1 MAVLI
6 AGLAGAAALPLTSL
20 GVGWALV
27 AVILLAATLRGRARP
42 RPAAI
47 GLAVAAVVLVGV
59 GAWRAAPWLFLLCLA
74 AALLLASLAAG
85 GPLTWRG
92 LLLAP
97 RILPSAA
104 VTGLR
109 EDLGDRRDGGGRD
122 GSPPRP
128 GPRALLGWLVALVA
142 VTVFGALFTAAD
154 GVFAR
159 FLAGLLPGPGEIIRA
174 VGGFTVAAL
183 LGVAVAHL
191 ARRRARD
198 LPTAV
203 GSTLA
208 ADTTPPAADPAPPAT
223 GTAASAAVTAARPG
237 GSGPAARPGGRT
249 RRGPLLPGEWVPTL
263 ALLDLLFGAFVAV
276 QVTTWF
282 RGHAYVLD
290 PAGPSYAEYA
300 RGGFGQLLTVTLLTL
315 GVVAVLAAHAARD
328 TPGRRLLLRALGGI
342 LCLFTLVVVA
352 SAVTRMALY
361 VQAYGFTRPRLLAD
375 ALVLWLGVVFVVILV
390 AGVRLRARWL
400 PHALLGSALAVLGGL
415 VAVDPD
421 ALVART
427 VIGRFEQDGHLD
439 ASYLAM
445 LSADAAAE
453 LDRLPEPQRS
463 CALGPLA
470 DRLREPDPWYAFN
483 LSRARARELLDARP
497 PQPGW
502 QARCSTGTPDPYQRG
517 G

>member
-1 MAVLI
+1 MVVLI
-6 AGLAGAAALPLTSL
+6 AGLAGAAALPLTRL

-27 AVILLAATLRGRARP
+27 AATLLAVSLRGRARP
-42 RPAAI
+42 RPAAA
-47 GLAVAAVVLVGV
+47 GLAVAAVALVGV

-74 AALLLASLAAG
+74 AAFLLASLAAG
-85 GPLTWRG
+85 GRLTWRG

-97 RILPSAA
+97 RILPSA
-104 VTGLR
+104 VVDGLR
-109 EDLGDRRDGGGRD
+109 EDLSDRRDGGGRD
-122 GSPPRP
+122 GAPPRP
-128 GPRALLGWLVALVA
+128 GRRALLGWLVALVT

-154 GVFAR
+154 GVFAA

-174 VGGFTVAAL
+174 VSGFTVAAL

-191 ARRRARD
+191 ARRRPGD
-198 LPTAV
+198 L
-203 GSTLA
+203 
-208 ADTTPPAADPAPPAT
+208 PAAD
-223 GTAASAAVTAARPG
+223 GSIVTA
-237 GSGPAARPGGRT
+237 GGRT
-249 RRGPLLPGEWVPTL
+249 RRGPLLPGEWVPTV

-315 GVVAVLAAHAARD
+315 GVVTVLAARAARD
-328 TPGRRLLLRALGGI
+328 TPGRRLLLRALGGM

-375 ALVLWLGVVFVVILV
+375 ALVVWLGVVFVVVLV

-439 ASYLAM
+439 ARYLAV

-470 DRLREPDPWYAFN
+470 DQLREPDPWYAFN
-483 LSRARARELLDARP
+483 LGRARARALLDAHP
-497 PQPGW
+497 PQPDW
-502 QARCSTGTPDPYQRG
+502 RARCPAGAPDPYQRG